1 MSWVDP
7 AAGPNLVDPG
17 GASTTRLLLNFPLI
31 QLLNPPLLKVEI
43 ACLR

>member
-1 MSWVDP
+1 MDSD
-7 AAGPNLVDPG
+7 

-43 ACLR
+43 ACLQ